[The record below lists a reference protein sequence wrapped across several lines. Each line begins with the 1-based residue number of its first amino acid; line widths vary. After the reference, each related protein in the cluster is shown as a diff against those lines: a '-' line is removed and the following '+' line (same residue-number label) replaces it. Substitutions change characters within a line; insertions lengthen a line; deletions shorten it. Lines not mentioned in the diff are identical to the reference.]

1 VNVMRVRRALEPLI
15 LQQFRFLHPLWYHTN
30 PRGDSQWGENA
41 MSNPIVFRAV
51 FAAASIIQAGTLA
64 AEPGAE
70 DSAQVDNIVVTA
82 HLTPASGPEISSAY
96 SVIERPLFERR
107 QSIFAADILQDVPGV
122 SMSRSGTFGSKTV
135 ARVRGAEAN
144 QVMVMIDGIRVND
157 LAGDDA
163 YNFANLTSYDIDRV
177 EVLRGPQSALY
188 GSDAMAGVI
197 NVITRR
203 ADKPLSGRAFVEAGS
218 FDTRNAGVQI
228 GTAREKVNVNFG
240 GSYLDTEGTNISK
253 QGSEKDGYQNLTT
266 TFSAAYD
273 PTEKLGFDFL
283 GRFTDAKSDFDD
295 AAFGPPIDADRTTDA
310 SQDYLQGKMRLAV
323 FDEHWTHEWRLTGV
337 NTDNVNMND
346 GVWND
351 STAGEKRG
359 AYYQTSIGLYD
370 DAAAGIDHRLT
381 LAIDYQDQKYKQR
394 GIVQPWGDP
403 NKDEKLDNTGYV
415 AEYVAQPL
423 SAWNVSLAL
432 RYDDNSDFQNATTY
446 RTTTSYFVDRFD
458 VRFRGSLGTGQKNPT
473 FTERFGF
480 FTSASSSFVGNPYL
494 KPEESTGWDVGL
506 DIGFMDGGLVLKG
519 TYFDEN
525 LDNEINGFFCD
536 PVLFTCTAINE
547 QGTSERRGLEAAF
560 DADLPAN
567 LDLNASYTFTD
578 ATEPAAAG
586 GSQIEVR
593 RPRHMA
599 ALNINYAFVQDR
611 GNLNFNASYSGKQ
624 EDDDFSSFPAS
635 RVELDA
641 YTLVNLA
648 VGFEITKLVAVTG
661 RVDNLFDKDYENV
674 YGFASPGRGIF
685 AGVRLNFSN

>member
-1 VNVMRVRRALEPLI
+1 MNKAYCLLALFIATLLI
-15 LQQFRFLHPLWYHTN
+15 ET
-30 PRGDSQWGENA
+30 
-41 MSNPIVFRAV
+41 AV
-51 FAAASIIQAGTLA
+51 AASEIDEKG
-64 AEPGAE
+64 P
-70 DSAQVDNIVVTA
+70 VDNIIVTA
-82 HLTPASGPEISSAY
+82 HLTPSTGPQVSSAY

-107 QSIFAADILQDVPGV
+107 QSIFAADVLQDVPGV
-122 SMSRSGTFGSKTV
+122 SMSRSGTFGSQTV

-163 YNFANLTSYDIDRV
+163 YNFANLTSYDIERI

-203 ADKPLSGRAFVEAGS
+203 ADRPFSGRAFVEAGS
-218 FDTRNAGVQI
+218 FETRNAGIQL

-240 GSYLDTEGTNISK
+240 GSYLGTEGTNISR
-253 QGSEKDGYQNLTT
+253 QGDEKDGYRNLTT
-266 TFSAAYD
+266 TFNATYD
-273 PTEKLGFDFL
+273 PLDKLGFDFF
-283 GRFTDAKSDFDD
+283 GRYTDAETDFDD
-295 AAFGPPIDADRTTDA
+295 ADFGLPVDADRTTDSTQA
-310 SQDYLQGKMRLAV
+310 YLLGKMRLAV
-323 FDEHWTHEWRLTGV
+323 FDERWTHEWRVTSV
-337 NTDNVNMND
+337 DTDNVNLRD

-351 STAGEKRG
+351 STAGEQRG

-370 DAAAGIDHRLT
+370 NPAAGTDHKLT
-381 LAIDYQDQKYKQR
+381 LAIDYQEQDYEQR

-423 SAWNVSLAL
+423 SAWALSLAL
-432 RYDDNSDFQNATTY
+432 RYDDNSDFKNATTY
-446 RTTTSYFVDRFD
+446 RATTSYLVDQFD
-458 VRFRGSLGTGQKNPT
+458 IRFRGSLGTGQKNPT

-480 FTSASSSFVGNPYL
+480 FTSATSNFIGNPNL
-494 KPEESTGWDVGL
+494 EPEESTGWDVGL
-506 DIGFMDGGLVLKG
+506 DKGFMEGGLMLKG
-519 TYFDEN
+519 TYFDEK

-536 PVLFTCTAINE
+536 PVLMTCTAINE
-547 QGTSERRGLEAAF
+547 QGTSYRKGLEVAF

-567 LDLNASYTFTD
+567 LGLNVSYTYTD
-578 ATEPAAAG
+578 ATEPDAAG
-586 GSQIEVR
+586 GKRIEVR

-599 ALNINYAFVQDR
+599 ALNINYGFVQDR

-641 YTLVNLA
+641 YTLVNLTF
-648 VGFEITKLVAVTG
+648 GFEITKLVALTA
-661 RVDNLFDKDYENV
+661 RVDNVFDKDYENV
-674 YGFASPGRGIF
+674 YGFSTPGRGVF